1 MLSGHGVHVHPT
13 TAQLDSF
20 NCSITKV
27 MHIVRN
33 AIDVS
38 SHVIRVMDDI
48 ITYVDETSDFK

>member
-1 MLSGHGVHVHPT
+1 MLSGHGVHVHQT

-27 MHIVRN
+27 MYIVRN
-33 AIDVS
+33 AIDVG

-48 ITYVDETSDFK
+48 ITYVDETSDSK